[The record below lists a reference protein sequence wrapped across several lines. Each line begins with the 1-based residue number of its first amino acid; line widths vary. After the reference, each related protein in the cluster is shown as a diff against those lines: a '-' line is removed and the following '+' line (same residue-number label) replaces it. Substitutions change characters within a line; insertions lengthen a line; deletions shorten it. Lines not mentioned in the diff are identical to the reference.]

1 MINETELARDY
12 AEGIESFK
20 KCHTLGGSFA
30 GCRFVMPFAIGYA
43 RQLTVDQWPAFNE
56 LTEEEKFAAGMIHRI
71 LASHDFMGEY
81 PRLMPLL
88 VAFEYEIRRLLASPL
103 KRSLLQRKLTQESW
117 DRVSHTV
124 YHASNLVSEIKK
136 EGIPVASSEVETDSK
151 GILVYRRPRQVGDD
165 WFGARSWFGGAPRLG
180 DLTWPRSAEGY
191 PLHFVAQFDLA
202 EIAAECGQTELPCE
216 GSLAFFTGRAS
227 DEECAVIE
235 IPPGVAEDFSEVP
248 EGRLPFDEVGLEK
261 PGMNDLLP
269 FWPVGFMPYETDSGK
284 RDSACREE
292 LAKHN
297 EPQFERR
304 SFTLS
309 AATIL
314 KGLDVPHWYQ
324 IAFHY
329 RDSLLNN
336 KRRIPARI
344 AEIQQQ
350 IASIQEA
357 EQKPDARKIRFGADV
372 NYHTKRI
379 EAIHRLQPA
388 FDRHLAEVNALCE
401 ARAPWSLMPEDEW
414 QRLDALWRKTP
425 EFYPITEYSDSKVSA
440 DLSLSEDMLRKLP
453 KADDPS
459 YRELPAEVRDF
470 IEHRQRPRP
479 QWWYSA
485 YLIEDAIKH
494 IDEED
499 EPLPPAFEAFRA
511 EVSLWVAD
519 HDPWQQ
525 MDEDDAERLAMIH
538 RRCHD
543 EFRKIVSY
551 RVPYSFGALETITL
565 RLMLAGED
573 SVYARLPEEARARV
587 NRHYLLPIRSNHQM
601 FGIPLEMQSNA
612 REENY
617 DRHLLLQ
624 LTDDD
629 VNFFYLNG
637 SGTYQFWIS
646 PAELKKRKCEAVNI
660 TFECD

>member
-1 MINETELARDY
+1 MINETELAKDY

-20 KCHTLGGSFA
+20 KCRPLGGSFA

-56 LTEEEKFAAGMIHRI
+56 LTDEEKFAAGMIHRI
-71 LASHDFMGEY
+71 LASHDIMGEY
-81 PRLMPLL
+81 PRLRLPIY
-88 VAFEYEIRRLLASPL
+88 AFEYESKKLLASPL

-117 DRVSHTV
+117 DRVSPTV

-136 EGIPVASSEVETDSK
+136 EGIPVASSEVDTDSK

-202 EIAAECGQTELPCE
+202 EIAAECGQTELPSE

-248 EGRLPFDEVGLEK
+248 EGRSPFDEVGLEK

-269 FWPVGFMPYETDSGK
+269 FWPVGFMPYETDPSK
-284 RDSACREE
+284 IDSDCREA
-292 LAKHN
+292 LAKHGT
-297 EPQFERR
+297 PQFEHR

-309 AATIL
+309 AAMIL
-314 KGLDVPHWYQ
+314 KGPDVPHWYR
-324 IAFHY
+324 IAFYY
-329 RDSLLNN
+329 RDSLL
-336 KRRIPARI
+336 KRKMGIPARI

-350 IASIQEA
+350 IADTQE
-357 EQKPDARKIRFGADV
+357 EEQKQKPDPLKLLFGVDV
-372 NYHTKRI
+372 NYQIKCI
-379 EAIHRLQPA
+379 EAIQRLQPA
-388 FDRHLAEVNALCE
+388 FDRHLAEVDALCE
-401 ARAPWSLMPEDEW
+401 GRAPWSLMPEDEW
-414 QRLDALWRKTP
+414 QHLEALWRKTS
-425 EFYPITEYSDSKVSA
+425 EFYPITAPSDSKVSA
-440 DLSLSEDMLRKLP
+440 DLSLSEDMLRELP

-470 IEHRQRPRP
+470 IEHLQRPRP
-479 QWWYSA
+479 HWWYSA

-538 RRCHD
+538 R
-543 EFRKIVSY
+543 
-551 RVPYSFGALETITL
+551 
-565 RLMLAGED
+565 
-573 SVYARLPEEARARV
+573 
-587 NRHYLLPIRSNHQM
+587 
-601 FGIPLEMQSNA
+601 
-612 REENY
+612 
-617 DRHLLLQ
+617 
-624 LTDDD
+624 
-629 VNFFYLNG
+629 
-637 SGTYQFWIS
+637 
-646 PAELKKRKCEAVNI
+646 
-660 TFECD
+660 